1 MRTVRLSVP
10 ASTANLGPGFDSLAL
25 ALDLRNTLQMESIK
39 DGLIMVLEGEGAKEL
54 PKGATSLIARAAQ
67 SVFEH
72 VGRSPSGLKV
82 TSVNNIPLGAG
93 LGSSAAAT
101 VSALAAANLLVDGGL
116 STGEMLR
123 LARHFEGH
131 GDNAAASLY
140 GGLNLVTEAGGE
152 VLARQVSVPSLRVAV
167 ALPSFGLSTDTMR
180 RALPEEIPLKDA
192 ALNVGHALLT
202 VEALRSGDYALLARV
217 MTDRLHEQVRSRH
230 IPGFEKV
237 VEAAREAGAAA
248 VTLSGAGPS
257 LVAFAPRG
265 LERIAQAMVK
275 AWADLGVS
283 ARDLV
288 LNTAEQGVT
297 SV

>member
-25 ALDLRNTLQMESIK
+25 ALDLRNTLQMESIE
-39 DGLIMVLEGEGAKEL
+39 DGFIMELEGEGANEL
-54 PKGATSLIARAAQ
+54 PTGATSLIARAAQ

-82 TSVNNIPLGAG
+82 TSVNSIPLSAG

-101 VSALAAANLLVDGGL
+101 VSAVAAANLLVDGGL

-123 LARHFEGH
+123 LARSFEGH

-140 GGLNLVTEAGGE
+140 GGLNLVTEAGDD

-180 RALPEEIPLKDA
+180 RALPEEISLKDA

-217 MTDRLHEQVRSRH
+217 MTDRLHEKVRSRH

-265 LERIAQAMVK
+265 HERIAQAMVK